1 VFVTGWFARSRAL
14 PKKRKNPC
22 TANAL
27 SYMSLVISSKPDAQP
42 RRATM
47 LTWNAALC
55 RANYSLT
62 QFYYNKQKRE
72 CNG

>member
-1 VFVTGWFARSRAL
+1 
-14 PKKRKNPC
+14 
-22 TANAL
+22 
-27 SYMSLVISSKPDAQP
+27 MSLVISSKPDAQP